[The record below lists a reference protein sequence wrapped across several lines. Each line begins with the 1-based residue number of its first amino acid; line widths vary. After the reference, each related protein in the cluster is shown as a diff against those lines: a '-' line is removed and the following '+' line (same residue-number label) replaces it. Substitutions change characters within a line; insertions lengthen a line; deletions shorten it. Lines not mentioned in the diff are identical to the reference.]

1 MGSHT
6 ELWEHVNVLYNYETG
21 VLDIRD
27 SNDISKQLGLFVVM
41 ERD

>member
-1 MGSHT
+1 MSRH
-6 ELWEHVNVLYNYETG
+6 EEIWKSVDVSYNYETG

-27 SNDISKQLGLFVVM
+27 SDDNSKQLGLFVVT

>member
-1 MGSHT
+1 MSNHT
-6 ELWEHVNVLYNYETG
+6 ELWENVNVLYNHETG

-27 SNDISKQLGLFVVM
+27 SNDISKQLGLFVVT